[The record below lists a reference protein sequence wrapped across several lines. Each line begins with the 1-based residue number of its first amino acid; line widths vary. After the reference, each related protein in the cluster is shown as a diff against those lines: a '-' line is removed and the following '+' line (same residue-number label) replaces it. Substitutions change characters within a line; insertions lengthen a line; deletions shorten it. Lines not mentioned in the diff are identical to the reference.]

1 MEEIKPKY
9 TIKDLKKFD
18 TDRAKMGYLILEGM
32 KASGGTD
39 IDWLVEHRGGFLIM
53 ENKTLHNDLISIKW
67 GQMIAFEKLHEK
79 LNSDGKCHFI
89 FWGYEDGMDY
99 KNPDSSLWY
108 FEMSDW
114 KNKKIPFTRGK
125 KNNYLINRNA
135 MIHIKLKEYRKL
147 IEKIWREFEL

>member
-39 IDWLVEHRGGFLIM
+39 VDWLVEHKGGFLIM

-79 LNSDGKCHFI
+79 LNSDGKCTLFFGDMKMVWI
-89 FWGYEDGMDY
+89 TRIR
-99 KNPDSSLWY
+99 
-108 FEMSDW
+108 
-114 KNKKIPFTRGK
+114 IPHSG
-125 KNNYLINRNA
+125 I
-135 MIHIKLKEYRKL
+135 LK
-147 IEKIWREFEL
+147 